1 MSDYILFAG
10 SGNPALARAVAD
22 ALGVPLGHCAIERF
36 PDGET
41 SVRVLESVRGKD
53 VYLLQ
58 PTCPPVNDNAME
70 LLVFAD
76 ACRRAA
82 AGRIHAI
89 VPYYGYARSDK
100 RHLRREAITASLMSL
115 LMRQAGIDHV
125 VTLDLH
131 TDQIEGF
138 FPGPFDTLTAVPT
151 LCAALKPELPARAV
165 VVAPDAGRVK
175 LATQYAARLDV
186 PLAVLHKRRDSGTET
201 HVTHLVGEVEGCACV
216 IIDDMIATGGT
227 LVESIV
233 ALRDAGAASFR
244 VAATHALLMRNAL
257 DRLADAGVDR
267 VFVTDSVPP
276 RQDAR
281 GILRVVSVAPLLA
294 SALRHLVQD
303 ESLQELF

>member
-22 ALGVPLGHCAIERF
+22 ALGIPLGRCAVERF

-41 SVRVLESVRGKD
+41 TVRVLESVRGKD

-70 LLVFAD
+70 LLLFAD

-100 RHLRREAITASLMSL
+100 RHGRREPITASLVSL
-115 LMRQAGIDHV
+115 LMRGAGIDHV

-151 LCAALKPELPARAV
+151 LCAALKPQLPAKAV

-175 LATQYAARLDV
+175 LATEYAARLDV
-186 PLAVLHKRRDSGTET
+186 PLAVLHKRRESGTET
-201 HVTHLVGEVEGCACV
+201 HVTHLVGEVEGRACV
-216 IIDDMIATGGT
+216 IIATGGT
-227 LVESIV
+227 LVESV
-233 ALRDAGAASFR
+233 NALREAGGASFL

-257 DRLADAGVDR
+257 DRLADAGVER

-276 RQDAR
+276 REDPR